1 MWGTRKQS
9 KGKAGSRAEVRVR
22 VRVGAEGNEG
32 VSSELSAA
40 AALGADGSMI
50 PATVQYVCGAALWN
64 GSGETRGPKKKEFR
78 FRFHV
83 VFVLLR
89 YA

>member
-1 MWGTRKQS
+1 M
-9 KGKAGSRAEVRVR
+9 R

-40 AALGADGSMI
+40 AAWGADGSMI

-64 GSGETRGPKKKEFR
+64 GSGETRGQKKRSLGLGFT
-78 FRFHV
+78 
-83 VFVLLR
+83 
-89 YA
+89 